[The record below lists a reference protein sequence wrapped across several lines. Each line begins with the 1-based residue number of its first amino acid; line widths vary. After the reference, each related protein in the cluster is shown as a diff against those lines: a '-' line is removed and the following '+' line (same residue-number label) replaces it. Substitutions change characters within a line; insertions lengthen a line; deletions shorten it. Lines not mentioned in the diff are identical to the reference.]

1 MREGTASTSALPT
14 LGYGDYLRFSRLVHE
29 RYGLH
34 FPEKRRPDLEQGVLR
49 AFAASTCSTLEEYYR
64 LLASHE
70 SEVYLQQLVNAL
82 TIGESHF
89 FRDTGQFDALYREIL
104 PEIIERRRSLRTL
117 RIWSA
122 GCAAGEEPYSLAMT
136 LRELLPDVETWSITL
151 LATDV
156 NTEALARAQKA
167 LYSEWAFREERAKA
181 WRPRYFRRED
191 QRYRLVPEVSRM
203 VTFNI
208 LNLADDDYP
217 SYRTN
222 TMYLDLILCRNVTIY
237 FTPQITQQIVDRFYD
252 ALVDSGWLAVG
263 HSEHSLVTYQKFEA
277 RTYPNA
283 ICYQRTG
290 RPTAV
295 PQDCEWLASSSVKEA
310 SPPAPPPLP
319 STNPSVSAAAPAAA
333 PPVEDRV
340 AQARELLD
348 YGHSE
353 RARSLLL
360 EVVERGRPDAGIY
373 TLLGA
378 ACANLG
384 QWTEAERWCI
394 RAIEVNKVALE
405 PYYTLA
411 LVRQHQG
418 ELAQAVEAMKKVV
431 FLDRTFVLGHYGLAG
446 LYHDQGRLAPALK
459 SLDNVRRLLKALPD
473 QEIVPQSG
481 GISVGSLRETVVRQL
496 QQWGAESG
504 QIDEDKV

>member
-1 MREGTASTSALPT
+1 MSERTASALPT

-34 FPEKRRPDLEQGVLR
+34 FPQKRRADLEQGVLR
-49 AFAASTCSTLEEYYR
+49 AFAASTCSSLDDYHR
-64 LLASHE
+64 LLLASHE
-70 SEVYLQQLVNAL
+70 SEVHLQQLVNAL

-89 FRDTGQFDALYREIL
+89 FRDTGQFDALYKQVL

-122 GCAAGEEPYSLAMT
+122 GCAGGEEPYSIAMM
-136 LRELLPDVETWSITL
+136 LRELLPDVDAWSITIL
-151 LATDV
+151 GTDI
-156 NTEALARAQKA
+156 NTEALARARRA
-167 LYSEWAFREERAKA
+167 VYGEWAFREERAKS
-181 WRPRYFRRED
+181 WRSRYFRREGK
-191 QRYRLVPEVSRM
+191 RYRLVPEVSRM
-203 VTFNI
+203 VTFNP

-263 HSEHSLVTYQKFEA
+263 HSEHSLSTYQQFEA
-277 RTYPNA
+277 QSYPHA
-283 ICYQRTG
+283 IFYQRTG
-290 RPTAV
+290 RPTAL
-295 PQDCEWLASSSVKEA
+295 PQDWEWLASSTEEEPST
-310 SPPAPPPLP
+310 SLPPTPAPELATPPP
-319 STNPSVSAAAPAAA
+319 TAQVE
-333 PPVEDRV
+333 PPPTENRV
-340 AQARELLD
+340 AEAEELLD

-353 RARSLLL
+353 RARALLL
-360 EVVERGRPDAGIY
+360 EIIEEENSDARTL
-373 TLLGA
+373 TLLGQ

-384 QWTEAERWCI
+384 RWSEAEGWCTEA
-394 RAIEVNKVALE
+394 IEADKVALE

-411 LVRQHQG
+411 LVQQHQG
-418 ELAQAVEAMKKVV
+418 ELAKAVEAMKKVV

-459 SLDNVRRLLKALPD
+459 SLDNARRLLKSLPH
-473 QEIVPQSG
+473 QEIVPESG
-481 GISVGSLRETVVRQL
+481 GISVGSLRETVIRQL

-504 QIDEDKV
+504 RIEEAKV